1 MAWHMSSADS
11 NGCIVET
18 SYLALAR
25 MGGTQQAGSLVTQ
38 ALSVMRGSITEA
50 NIAGRLS
57 FMQALS
63 WMHDSMRKANTA
75 GRLYETQL

>member
-38 ALSVMRGSITEA
+38 ALLLH
-50 NIAGRLS
+50 RLS
-57 FMQALS
+57 Q
-63 WMHDSMRKANTA
+63 
-75 GRLYETQL
+75 

>member
-1 MAWHMSSADS
+1 MYGRNAAGRLS
-11 NGCIVET
+11 CYT
-18 SYLALAR
+18 
-25 MGGTQQAGSLVTQ
+25 GSLVTQ
-38 ALSVMRGSITEA
+38 ALSVMRGSITKA

-75 GRLYETQL
+75 GRLSETQL